1 MEARLFVDFFVLRSA
16 LGRCACEVCGYY
28 RAVGGDA
35 AAVGRRRVESVS
47 RGRLFNL
54 EKGKKKSIN
63 LPAFSTKENVDQ
75 AFLSIRNN

>member
-35 AAVGRRRVESVS
+35 AVGRRRVESVS

-54 EKGKKKSIN
+54 EKEKKKKSIN
-63 LPAFSTKENVDQ
+63 LPAFSTKENVDL